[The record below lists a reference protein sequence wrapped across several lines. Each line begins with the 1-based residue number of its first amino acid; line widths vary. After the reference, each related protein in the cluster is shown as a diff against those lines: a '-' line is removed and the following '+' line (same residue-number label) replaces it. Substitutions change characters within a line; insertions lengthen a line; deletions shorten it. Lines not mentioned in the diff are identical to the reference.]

1 MNLEGYI
8 LLRID
13 PGPQLTR
20 MSKSISSL
28 IFVASHLIP
37 AVFFL
42 RKPLILANVIEP
54 LFFEQ

>member
-13 PGPQLTR
+13 PGPQFTLECL
-20 MSKSISSL
+20 SPFL
-28 IFVASHLIP
+28 IFIASHLIP

-42 RKPLILANVIEP
+42 GKPLILTNVIEP